1 MRKPLAL
8 QRDQMSG
15 AEGVGR
21 VLEGALGGVQSEAED
36 RAWGRVDHRC
46 REAIQGH
53 LLWTPL

>member
-1 MRKPLAL
+1 
-8 QRDQMSG
+8 MSG

-46 REAIQGH
+46 RGPFRDIFCGPRYEMQLA
-53 LLWTPL
+53 